1 MQRCFIAYMLT
12 DSEAKQLNTA
22 LATIKKYATDKARWI
37 PKKNYHITLKFLGNI
52 DQKKINGWEKK
63 LRKMSKNQRCIA
75 TSLKKTALFKSHKKK
90 ILVFLCDPN
99 QEIINLISCLEKEAS
114 IFSDKPSKP
123 HVTLAYI
130 KQNSSLCSQLLPPV
144 APPVNLKINHI
155 ALMASKPDHSGANYQ
170 EIASFSLQY

>member
-12 DSEAKQLNTA
+12 DIEAKQLNAA
-22 LATIKKYATDKARWI
+22 LTTIKKYAVDKTRWI
-37 PKKNYHITLKFLGNI
+37 PQKNYHITLKFLGNI
-52 DQKKINGWEKK
+52 DQKKINWWEKK
-63 LRKMSKNQRCIA
+63 LRKIAKNQRCIA

-90 ILVFLCDPN
+90 ILVFSCYPD
-99 QEIINLISCLEKEAS
+99 QEIINLISCLEKEAG

-130 KQNSSLCSQLLPPV
+130 KQNSSLYSQLLPPV
-144 APPVNLKINHI
+144 VSPVNLRINHI

-170 EIASFSLQY
+170 EIATFSLQH